1 MKLTLSQRKGE
12 TKSEKNL
19 IRHRGNI
26 PAVVYSKGR
35 ENRLVTINGIEF
47 DGVLR
52 SIQKGQLP
60 TTVFHLHGEGV
71 AVKAIV
77 KDIQYEPTTYKVM
90 HLDFLEIH
98 EEQSINVNIP
108 IRFSGVAD
116 CTGIKLGGFLR
127 QVIRYLKVNCLPS
140 KMPKEFVID
149 IKDLGMK
156 QTKRIK
162 DIKMPEGVEPLA
174 PLNEVVVVIAKR

>member
-12 TKSEKNL
+12 TKSEKSL
-19 IRHRGNI
+19 IRQRGNI
-26 PAVVYSKGR
+26 PAIVYSKGKD
-35 ENRLVTINGIEF
+35 NRLVTINGIEF

-52 SIQKGQLP
+52 TIQKGQLP
-60 TTVFHLHGEGV
+60 TTVFHLQGEGLS
-71 AVKAIV
+71 VKAIV
-77 KDIQYEPTTYKVM
+77 KDIQYEPTSYKVL
-90 HLDFLEIH
+90 HLDFLELH
-98 EEQSINVNIP
+98 EEQPVNVNVP

-116 CTGIKLGGFLR
+116 CAGIKLGGFLR
-127 QVIRYLKVNCLPS
+127 QVIRYLKVNCIPS

-149 IKDLGMK
+149 IKDLGIK

-162 DIKMPEGVEPLA
+162 DIKMPEGVSPLA